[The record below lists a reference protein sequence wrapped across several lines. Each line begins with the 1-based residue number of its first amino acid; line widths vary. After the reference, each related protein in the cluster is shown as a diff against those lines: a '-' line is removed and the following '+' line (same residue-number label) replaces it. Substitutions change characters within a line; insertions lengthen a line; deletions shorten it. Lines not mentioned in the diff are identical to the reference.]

1 MAAVIVN
8 IAGRTYR
15 LSCDDGEEPRLEQL
29 ARYVEGKI
37 YAMRDSFK
45 EVGEPRLV
53 VMAALAIADEAE
65 DARSKVEAERAL
77 AAECA
82 RGSMIPIVLRLPLVY
97 GPGVKGNFLR
107 LLDAVAR
114 CAPLPFGAV
123 ENRRGLLFVGN
134 LVHAIAVALDLAE
147 VPAGT
152 WFRRR

>member
-37 YAMRDSFK
+37 YAMRDTFK

-65 DARSKVEAERAL
+65 DARVKVETTAQELLALRAEL
-77 AAECA
+77 AAAKE
-82 RGSMIPIVLRLPLVY
+82 
-97 GPGVKGNFLR
+97 
-107 LLDAVAR
+107 AVA
-114 CAPLPFGAV
+114 AMEAKVMSAV
-123 ENRRGLLFVGN
+123 EDTARRLEN
-134 LVHAIAVALDLAE
+134 LGADLQKP
-147 VPAGT
+147 VQKDDFP
-152 WFRRR
+152 F